1 MITSL
6 SQEFGNYLYDVF
18 VRKFDVWFAFGLG
31 AQLVFTGR
39 FLVQWIESEREG
51 RSVVP
56 VAFWVLSLVGGVM
69 TLIYG
74 LARHDAIIILG
85 QVLANFIYL
94 RNLMLIG
101 KSSRNQAKSDAA

>member
-1 MITSL
+1 
-6 SQEFGNYLYDVF
+6 
-18 VRKFDVWFAFGLG
+18 LG

-69 TLIYG
+69 TLVYG

-94 RNLMLIG
+94 RNLMLIS
-101 KSSRNQAKSDAA
+101 KASRNSVRSK